1 MRRRQLVD
9 FLRAAFKV
17 DLRRSCRLLLLS
29 RSVYYYRSCKDPDTA
44 LRLRLKELAAAR
56 PRYGQKRLYILLR
69 REGWKINHKKVERIY
84 REEGLSV
91 RIKHRKKRASMT
103 RAPFTAATKPNERW
117 SMDFMADTLEDGTRI
132 RLFTTVDTFTRESP
146 VVAVDYRMN
155 ATKVIAALE
164 QTRKLNGLPKIIRV
178 DNGSEFYSRELD
190 SWAYQNKVQ
199 LEFIRP
205 GKPVENA
212 FIESFNGKLR
222 DECLNAEI
230 FFSLNDARDK
240 IEQWRVEYNQF
251 RPHSALGG
259 IPPSLFRMSLTE
271 NNTGNSPQIL

>member
-1 MRRRQLVD
+1 M
-9 FLRAAFKV
+9 